1 MAIKALPE
9 GGKPFGEED
18 DENETAGENSLGK
31 AGTGVSDLPPVTF
44 FVAPQW
50 GLRPSGPA

>member
-1 MAIKALPE
+1 MSNNFLPQT
-9 GGKPFGEED
+9 GI
-18 DENETAGENSLGK
+18 LGP
-31 AGTGVSDLPPVTF
+31 GCVIVPPVTF